1 MPQLDEVL
9 SVTKTVEE
17 KLMAKMEEVQAQ
29 IQCASTAKDTVAKI
43 AEEFRTFRQ
52 LVYQMLGLLRN
63 QIHECSKQ
71 VDAVETRHRR
81 KALVINGIV
90 EAEGEDCGKL
100 ILDLLNHKL
109 SLGLEQSSIKSCHRL
124 GGINKDHCRPI
135 LVHFNNIQT
144 KASVWRLKTKLKGSP
159 VSMKEFL
166 TRCRQA
172 VFGRARQHFGMRS
185 CWTQDCI
192 ITIKTAD
199 GKRHKVTS
207 MDDLNALITRFPRNT
222 RASPVELSTGSSEVE
237 AGGSLKNTK

>member
-63 QIHECSKQ
+63 QIHECD
-71 VDAVETRHRR
+71 VVVR
-81 KALVINGIV
+81 VV

-109 SLGLEQSSIKSCHRL
+109 SLCLEQSSIKSCHRL

-135 LVHFNNIQT
+135 LVHFNTIQT

-159 VSMKEFL
+159 VSKKEFL

-222 RASPVELSTGSSEVE
+222 RASPVDSSTGSSEVK